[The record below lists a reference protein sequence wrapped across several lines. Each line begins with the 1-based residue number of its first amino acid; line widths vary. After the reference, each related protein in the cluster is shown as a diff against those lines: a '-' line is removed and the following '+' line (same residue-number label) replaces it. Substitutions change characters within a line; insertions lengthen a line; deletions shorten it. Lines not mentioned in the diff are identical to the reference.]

1 MDGTAGA
8 ALRVEHLSDL
18 GRLADAEREARAALA
33 AEPQSPA
40 LLAALSRVFLQGR
53 NYTEGLAAA
62 DAAAAQAP
70 DDERLHRL
78 RALHLSGLGFH
89 RDAAAAAHAA
99 VVLAP
104 QEPLTA
110 ITQARVLQAARLHV
124 DALAV
129 ARRAVALD
137 PALAQAHL
145 VLADIADDAG
155 DRRLARAAYQEVLRL
170 DPQHAVARHDL
181 ALLDARARRPVAALA
196 GLVEAGM
203 LDPALPVVLR
213 SVAAVLWQLSWRLR
227 MLLFV
232 ATIAT
237 LGAAASPVASRV
249 AAGVVLL
256 VAATVVG
263 LTARALPR
271 QARPVV
277 RAALRT
283 DRPLRF
289 TYFAVTACLAIFLEV
304 AVTGQGVFAAGVWLV
319 LVALGL
325 LAAVVRLVRGLRR
338 RRT

>member
-8 ALRVEHLSDL
+8 ALRVEHLTDL
-18 GRLADAEREARAALA
+18 GRLADAEREAGAALA

-40 LLAALSRVFLQGR
+40 LLAALSRVCVQNG
-53 NYTEGLAAA
+53 NHAAGLAAA

-70 DDERLHRL
+70 DDERVHRL
-78 RALHLSGLGFH
+78 RALHLSGLGRH
-89 RDAAAAAHAA
+89 PDAAGAAHAA
-99 VVLAP
+99 VMLAP

-110 ITQARVLQAARLHV
+110 TTQARVLQQARLYP
-124 DALAV
+124 DALMA

-137 PALAQAHL
+137 PGAARSHFL
-145 VLADIADDAG
+145 LADIADDAG

-170 DPQHAVARHDL
+170 DPQHAGARHDL
-181 ALLDARARRPVAALA
+181 ALLDARSRRPVAALA

-203 LDPALPVVLR
+203 LDPTLPVVLQ

-227 MLLFV
+227 MLLVV
-232 ATIAT
+232 ATVAVV
-237 LGAAASPVASRV
+237 GAAASPTATRI
-249 AAGVVLL
+249 AATLVLL
-256 VAATVVG
+256 VTAAVVG

-271 QARPVV
+271 QARPVL

-289 TYFAVTACLAIFLEV
+289 TYLAVTACVAIFLAV
-304 AVTGQGVFAAGVWLV
+304 AVTGFAPLAAGVWLV

-325 LAAVVRLVRGLRR
+325 LAVTVRLVRGLRR
-338 RRT
+338 RHA